1 MKHRLLLPV
10 LLGLATMSH
19 AAGTIQS
26 GTTYLQFVG
35 TPFSG
40 TSGNA
45 NLFFGSTSA
54 FSTDMLYLYGWAYNQ
69 GAGTSNRTFSGLG
82 GPVESYAGNT
92 ATFTWTNAGAGS
104 SGFARWDAVM
114 TIKLVQ
120 VSPTPGSSQPGQ
132 ARVDTTLSFKSSA
145 SNTGNVTFSVFH
157 LQDFDIIGTASS
169 NPAGDIYTVMDASGA
184 SGIRAKAYDPTRSYY
199 AESQGRGATRY
210 EFNSGVNLR
219 NKLGFDSDQ
228 TAALANLATAAGTVA
243 ADLAV
248 SDGALAYQWTQT
260 LAPGQT
266 MNIQSAFTV
275 NLPVPEASSAAMLAA
290 GLAGLG
296 FVARR
301 RRRGG

>member
-1 MKHRLLLPV
+1 MKYRLLLLPA
-10 LLGLATMSH
+10 LLGLAPLSQ

-26 GTTYLQFVG
+26 GTTYLQFTG

-54 FSTDMLYLYGWAYNQ
+54 FATDMLYLYGWAYNQ
-69 GAGTSNRTFSGLG
+69 GVGTSNRTFSGLG

-92 ATFTWTNAGAGS
+92 ATFTWTNAGAGT

-120 VSPTPGSSQPGQ
+120 VSPTPGSSLPGQ
-132 ARVDTTLSFKSSA
+132 ARVDTTLSFKSAA

-157 LQDFDIIGTASS
+157 LQDFDVLGTASS
-169 NPAGDIYTVMDASGA
+169 SAAGDIYKVLDASAG
-184 SGIRAKAYDPTRSYY
+184 SGIRTRASDPTKAYYV
-199 AESQGRGATRY
+199 ESQGWGATRY

-228 TAALANLATAAGTVA
+228 TAALANLSTLAGTTA
-243 ADLAV
+243 ADLATT
-248 SDGALAYQWTQT
+248 DGALAYQWTQT
-260 LAPGQT
+260 LAPGQS
-266 MNIQSAFTV
+266 MAIQSAFTV
-275 NLPVPEASSAAMLAA
+275 NLPVPEASTHAMLAA
-290 GLAGLG
+290 GLLALG

-301 RRRGG
+301 RRPR